1 MKTILNY
8 INESLD
14 GWEWNDEANKDGKIE
29 VTTTIDDDYNEV
41 YWELEML
48 SDEGDYW
55 EVRATVVKTDRPRKF
70 KKGWY
75 IDFQLGKDTS
85 VNDIDYYLLQAVEEE
100 RGGAWSSGH

>member
-1 MKTILNY
+1 MGTRLKPLLFKNWFIRTINILRR
-8 INESLD
+8 L
-14 GWEWNDEANKDGKIE
+14 AFA
-29 VTTTIDDDYNEV
+29 IDDDYNEV
-41 YWELEML
+41 EWELEML

-75 IDFQLGKDTS
+75 IDFQLDKDTS

>member
-1 MKTILNY
+1 MKSILNY
-8 INESLD
+8 IQESLD
-14 GWEWNDEANKDGKIE
+14 DWEWNDEENKDGKIE

-41 YWELEML
+41 DWELEML

-55 EVRATVVKTDRPRKF
+55 EVRAAVVKTDRPRKF

-100 RGGAWSSGH
+100 RDGAWSSGH

>member
-14 GWEWNDEANKDGKIE
+14 DWEWNDEANKDGKIE

-41 YWELEML
+41 DWELEML

-55 EVRATVVKTDRPRKF
+55 EVRATVIKTDRPIKF

>member
-14 GWEWNDEANKDGKIE
+14 DWEWNDEANKDGKIE

-41 YWELEML
+41 DWELEML

-55 EVRATVVKTDRPRKF
+55 EVRATVVKTDRPGKF

-85 VNDIDYYLLQAVEEE
+85 VNDIDYYLVQAVEEE